1 MYQSNNI
8 YFTSD
13 QKRFEVNLFEI
24 SEVDKEEDSEPDIP
38 LADLFQSCNQ
48 PKKDINSIEI
58 SLIDDD
64 RDTSCGDDRYNS
76 CEDESIW
83 QLTVVDKENPR
94 DNSKH
99 VCMYKDCGKTFKKK
113 NNLTKH
119 QRRHLNQVYKC
130 LFKGCDFQTK
140 YLESMKKHML
150 RIRHQK
156 EFSSTTTN
164 GHENSQ
170 IVNGNTQINTV
181 IQASINGVTQDNIQ
195 VVNGISEDVNAQ
207 DASQSIKQ
215 EIQDDDEIVD
225 DVHVGYPEILCRWP
239 GCGQKISAPEFVDH
253 LKIHET
259 NQIEDLNLNVTFMPL
274 VFIPAHGSVPTEN
287 GQDNQITEKLQ
298 NNQVIQQH
306 NNISKNSASE
316 LKKFAEKIKS
326 DQPSTNSNLPS
337 NDNQEIPNQITN
349 QLPAINLTNL
359 NVFNSQFHLVNNI
372 DKTILPSGI
381 PIASLTEPNIIAGPN
396 IIEGIECD
404 FMGCYQRF
412 MNLHLLQEHR
422 KLFHHFNQPKKP
434 KIRIERNP
442 RKQPTKKQFK
452 CTKCDYKTNIQ
463 WNFICHE
470 KSMHENRE
478 TLKCW
483 HETCEKTFNSKA
495 DLLNHYLVN
504 HESVT
509 SVTSERSFC
518 CYHEN
523 CSYETSFKYYLNKHL
538 EVVHNENGKIMEMK
552 GRIQEIVRNKQS
564 NQQTIRMRNIKN
576 FKKCEYQCD
585 FPECEKRFNMDVD
598 LRYHKLIFHH
608 PKLNSEIFKCK
619 YDNCFYVT
627 SSQDNLDQHEK
638 SQHYKRCNFK
648 DCNLI
653 FKDTNS
659 LVKHKKK
666 HIKDLEEQFSQR
678 KTMKEKIK
686 NVSPKLSLK
695 IKSKNRNR
703 KPRTSFSNKQIYI
716 LQSYYAMNRRPSLQK
731 MEKIAKQV
739 GVAKRVVVVWFQNA
753 RCKENKGLEI

>member
-1 MYQSNNI
+1 MYQSNHL

-13 QKRFEVNLFEI
+13 QERSQVNLFEI
-24 SEVDKEEDSEPDIP
+24 SEVDKDEDSEPDIP
-38 LADLFQSCNQ
+38 LADLFQSCNH
-48 PKKDINSIEI
+48 PKKDIDSIEI
-58 SLIDDD
+58 LLIDDD
-64 RDTSCGDDRYNS
+64 RDTSCVDDRYNS

-150 RIRHQK
+150 RIRYQK
-156 EFSSTTTN
+156 EFNGKHSVGISNSSTTTN
-164 GHENSQ
+164 GHDNENSQ
-170 IVNGNTQINTV
+170 IVNGKTQVNAV
-181 IQASINGVTQDNIQ
+181 IQASINGVNQDNIR
-195 VVNGISEDVNAQ
+195 VVNGISQDVNAQ
-207 DASQSIKQ
+207 D
-215 EIQDDDEIVD
+215 DDEIAD
-225 DVHVGYPEILCRWP
+225 DVLVGYPEILCRWP
-239 GCGQKISAPEFVDH
+239 GCGQKISAPEFVNH
-253 LKIHET
+253 LKNHET

-274 VFIPAHGSVPTEN
+274 DFIPANASVPTEN

-306 NNISKNSASE
+306 NNIYKNSASE
-316 LKKFAEKIKS
+316 LLKKFAQKIKS
-326 DQPSTNSNLPS
+326 DQPSINSNLS
-337 NDNQEIPNQITN
+337 LNDNQEIPNQIIN
-349 QLPAINLTNL
+349 QLPAINLANL

-372 DKTILPSGI
+372 DKIILP
-381 PIASLTEPNIIAGPN
+381 IALLTEPNIIAGPN

-412 MNLHLLQEHR
+412 INLHLLQEHQ
-422 KLFHHFNQPKKP
+422 KLFHHFNEPKKP

-442 RKQPTKKQFK
+442 RKQSTKKVFK

-463 WNFICHE
+463 WNFICHG

-483 HETCEKTFNSKA
+483 DETCEKTFNSKA
-495 DLLNHYLVN
+495 DLLNHYLVS

-518 CYHEN
+518 CHYEN
-523 CSYETSFKYYLNKHL
+523 CLYETSFKYYLNKHL
-538 EVVHNENGKIMEMK
+538 EVVHNENGKIIEMK

-564 NQQTIRMRNIKN
+564 NQQTIRMRNVKN
-576 FKKCEYQCD
+576 YKKCQYQCD
-585 FPECEKRFNMDVD
+585 FPECEKKFNMDVD

-608 PKLNSEIFKCK
+608 PKLNNEILKCK
-619 YDNCFYVT
+619 YDDCFYVT
-627 SSQDNLDQHEK
+627 SSQDNFDQHEK
-638 SQHYKRCNFK
+638 NRHYKRCDFK

-659 LVKHKKK
+659 LVEHKKK
-666 HIKDLEEQFSQR
+666 HVKDLEEQFGQR
-678 KTMKEKIK
+678 NTIKEKTK
-686 NVSPKLSLK
+686 NVSPKLLLK
-695 IKSKNRNR
+695 RKLKNRKQ
-703 KPRTSFSNKQIYI
+703 KPRTSFSDKQINI
-716 LQSYYAMNRRPSLQK
+716 LKSYYAKNRRPSLQK

-739 GVAKRVVVVWFQNA
+739 QLANRVVVVWFQNA